1 MSRLLCCAVLLLL
14 TGSALAATV
23 AQVNFTLDAPS
34 PHMVRA
40 ISASSPALE
49 LEFER
54 QPAIA
59 RFQRDW
65 DSSGRQL
72 FRHDAQPA
80 TRYRYRA
87 RAAAI
92 NTNSAGPWSP
102 WQTIRTPPASSAA
115 PRAPTDLVGT
125 EGDLV
130 IELSWSAEDPDMN
143 GFLLERCDA
152 DGLCQPAALLHP
164 DLRRFQFHTTRANV
178 FRLAAFNEHGI
189 SAQVSTPMLGRDL
202 PIQPATATPPRVEDS
217 LAAREISKHGFSDG
231 YYCTSPAELLDEGWT
246 LIGIRGEE
254 DLYQNADGCGTGG
267 CVYHRFQTI
276 DGCYRAA
283 IGYDQGGVLSTT
295 PPYRG
300 VNETTEGIVIT
311 NSSGSATDGL
321 IIIYRGG
328 EEIDS
333 YRWQTRGEPFIDQLP
348 PFPEI
353 GDIQSPGN

>member
-1 MSRLLCCAVLLLL
+1 MSRLSCCAVLLLL
-14 TGSALAATV
+14 TRSAFAATV
-23 AQVNFTLDAPS
+23 SQVNFTLDAPS

-40 ISASSPALE
+40 ISASSPSLV

-59 RFQRDW
+59 RVQRDW

-87 RAAAI
+87 REAAI
-92 NTNSAGPWSP
+92 NTNSARPWSA
-102 WQTIRTPPASSAA
+102 WQEIRTPPAISSA
-115 PRAPTDLVGT
+115 PRAPADFVGT

-143 GFLLERCDA
+143 GFVLERCDA
-152 DGLCQPAALLHP
+152 CGRCQPAALLHP

-189 SAQVSTPMLGRDL
+189 SAKVSTTMLGRDL
-202 PIQPATATPPRVEDS
+202 PIQSATAKPPRVDDS
-217 LAAREISKHGFSDG
+217 LAALQISKHGFIDG
-231 YYCTSPAELLDEGWT
+231 HYCTSPAELLDQGWT

-276 DGCYRAA
+276 GGCYRAA
-283 IGYDQGGVLSTT
+283 IGYEHGGVLSTA
-295 PPYRG
+295 PPYSG

-311 NSSGSATDGL
+311 NTSGSAADGQ

-333 YRWQTRGEPFIDQLP
+333 YLWQARGEPFIDQLP

-353 GDIQSPGN
+353 GDIQFPGN